1 MWVGGRIVYVR
12 GRWVVMVEGELV
24 WSVTMPPVFEHQP
37 LGPQVFGGAKSGR
50 FQRSLFNAL
59 KTEGK

>member
-24 WSVTMPPVFEHQP
+24 WSVTMRVPQDSQHQP
-37 LGPQVFGGAKSGR
+37 LGPRSCLVGHPSDFCL
-50 FQRSLFNAL
+50 QRLS
-59 KTEGK
+59 EEWG